1 MNRMRV
7 ATVLSPLQAEAAEE
21 WTVARLAEWGL
32 PTHMARL
39 WMDSAAPCM
48 RPVVD
53 AEIVLEYEA
62 DLGIVTCEMWSAG
75 RRLFGLD
82 DWVG

>member
-1 MNRMRV
+1 MRV
-7 ATVLSPLQAEAAEE
+7 ATVLSPLQADTAEQ

-39 WMDSAAPCM
+39 WIDSAAPSF
-48 RPVVD
+48 RPV
-53 AEIVLEYEA
+53 AEGEIVLEYEA
-62 DLGIVTCEMWSAG
+62 ELGIVTCEMWCAG
-75 RRLFGLD
+75 QRVFGLD

>member
-1 MNRMRV
+1 
-7 ATVLSPLQAEAAEE
+7 VLRPLLADSAEQ
-21 WTVARLAEWGL
+21 WTSERLAEWGL

-39 WMDSAAPCM
+39 WISSAEPCM
-48 RPVVD
+48 TPAVEG
-53 AEIVLEYEA
+53 EIVLEYEA
-62 DLGIVTCEMWSAG
+62 DLGIVTCELWSGG

>member
-1 MNRMRV
+1 MRV
-7 ATVLSPLQAEAAEE
+7 ATVLSPLQADTAEQ

-39 WMDSAAPCM
+39 WIDSAAASF
-48 RPVVD
+48 RPVREG
-53 AEIVLEYEA
+53 EIVLEYEA
-62 DLGIVTCEMWSAG
+62 DLGIVTCEMWSGGA
-75 RRLFGLD
+75 RVFGLD